1 MIRTHYS
8 TQVTPE
14 MNGTSVTICGW
25 AHEIRD
31 LGGITFLVVRDREGL
46 VQVVFWGGNKEL
58 FKQIMEADGRD
69 DDSFELCYGTETSKS
84 GLGYYGYDNEPS
96 YLGMDIASLLETKT
110 LPELRLHFCGF
121 IQHKFGIDIDPKQV
135 ELHYGQVGSG

>member
-1 MIRTHYS
+1 MKSRTGFVS
-8 TQVTPE
+8 NSSSSSFLIVGI
-14 MNGTSVTICGW
+14 NRW
-25 AHEIRD
+25 A
-31 LGGITFLVVRDREGL
+31 
-46 VQVVFWGGNKEL
+46 NKEL